1 LFDHAV
7 GAVLLDAGGVL
18 LVPDPA
24 AMRRAFAP
32 IGVEPDDE
40 LCRRAHYASTRE
52 VDTNGFD
59 GDWRKADRVIAELFG
74 VPEAMY
80 PDAFA
85 AIHSVYESQAW
96 VPVEGAT
103 HALRRLQ
110 AAGVRLAVVSNASG
124 TMEEQLLTHRVCGVG
139 VDDGETAEVEIVV
152 DSHVHGVEKPDPRI
166 FEIALAEMGIDAPGA
181 VYVGDTVVFDVVGA
195 RAAGLTPVHVDPYD
209 WCPFTDHAHVASL
222 ADFVDRLGLAA

>member
-7 GAVLLDAGGVL
+7 GSVLLDAGGVL

-24 AMRRAFAP
+24 AMRRALAP
-32 IGVEPDDE
+32 LGVAPDDE
-40 LCRRAHYASTRE
+40 LCRRGHYASARE
-52 VDTNGFD
+52 VDRNGFD
-59 GDWRKADRVIAELFG
+59 GDWAKADRVMAELWG
-74 VPEAMY
+74 VPEDRY
-80 PDAFA
+80 PEAFA

-103 HALRRLQ
+103 HALRRMQ
-110 AAGVRLAVVSNASG
+110 AAGLRLAVVSNASG
-124 TMEEQLLTHRVCGVG
+124 TMEEQLLRHRICGVG
-139 VDDGETAEVEIVV
+139 VDDGEAAEVEIVV

-166 FEIALAEMGIDAPGA
+166 FDIALGEMGIGAEGA

-195 RAAGLTPVHVDPYD
+195 RAAGLVPVHVDPYD